1 MHDTELYRHLL
12 GLEAS
17 WSVVRVEVAVKEQ
30 RINVW
35 AQHAADARWACP
47 KCKAELALYDHA
59 EERRWR
65 HLGRDEA
72 VASQLG

>member
-1 MHDTELYRHLL
+1 
-12 GLEAS
+12 
-17 WSVVRVEVAVKEQ
+17 VKEQ